1 MKGAGSTFDVMIRS
15 VKKLLAILL
24 LVVVPFQFAWGAA
37 AVYCQHEQGASVQHF
52 GHHTHQHHNVNGKSD
67 HIGTLSQQHKDCG
80 YCHALSPASMSATAQ
95 TMTIPLGSI
104 PAEPPVVSFTSHIP
118 EGPREPDRFAA

>member
-1 MKGAGSTFDVMIRS
+1 MMRH

-37 AVYCQHEQGASVQHF
+37 AVYCQHEQAPQAQHF
-52 GHHTHQHHNVNGKSD
+52 GHHVHQHQNAEEPTGHAGK
-67 HIGTLSQQHKDCG
+67 LSQLHQDCG
-80 YCHALSPASMSATAQ
+80 YCHALSPASVPAIAK
-95 TMTIPLGSI
+95 TIAIPSGSNH
-104 PAEPPVVSFTSHIP
+104 AEPLPVFFTSHIP